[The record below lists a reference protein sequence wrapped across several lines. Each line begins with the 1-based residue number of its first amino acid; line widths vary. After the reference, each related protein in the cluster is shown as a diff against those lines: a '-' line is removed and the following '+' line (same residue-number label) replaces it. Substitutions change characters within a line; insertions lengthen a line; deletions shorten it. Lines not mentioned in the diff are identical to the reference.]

1 MIALDYLT
9 LIELLQELQWS
20 LMIAGLAGAVGYYF
34 YSRMNEQ
41 EKREMVNNLK
51 EKGKKLYDE
60 YMPGKMKN
68 MVAAQ

>member
-1 MIALDYLT
+1 MK
-9 LIELLQELQWS
+9 WS

-60 YMPGKMKN
+60 YMPVK
-68 MVAAQ
+68 